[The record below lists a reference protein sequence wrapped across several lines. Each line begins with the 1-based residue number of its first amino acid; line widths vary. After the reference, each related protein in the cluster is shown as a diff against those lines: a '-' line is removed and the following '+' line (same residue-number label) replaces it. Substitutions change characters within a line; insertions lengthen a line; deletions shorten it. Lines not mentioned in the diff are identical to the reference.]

1 MKMQG
6 VWLPIVTPFYQNE
19 IDVESYGNLIEYYIA
34 KGVSGLIP
42 LGTTGESPVVE
53 TGEFEK
59 LVDLTME
66 TVKGRVPVIVGMG
79 GNYTAKVLNAMKLA
93 ESYRIDGVL
102 SVCPYY
108 NRPGQEG
115 LYRHFLEISEATDL
129 NIVIYNIPYRTGVNL
144 ENETLFRLAEL
155 KNIIGVKDSCGDMR
169 QSVAL
174 LRDRPDSLSVLTGED
189 LLFYTTLVNGGDGG
203 ILASAHLETGRF
215 IDVYDRLKRNDHH
228 SALENWKILEG
239 FIPLLFAESNP
250 APVKFCLEQL
260 KLIRSSETRLPVT
273 PVSEALQSKLMNAMS
288 KIESTVIRPLRVL
301 DTPSGPK

>member
-6 VWLPIVTPFYQNE
+6 VWLPIVTPFYENE
-19 IDVESYGNLIEYYIA
+19 IDFESYRNLIEHYIS
-34 KGVSGLIP
+34 KRISGLIP

-59 LVDLTME
+59 LVDK
-66 TVKGRVPVIVGMG
+66 TVEAVNGRVPVIVGMG
-79 GNYTAKVLNAMKLA
+79 GNYTARVLKSLKLV
-93 ESYRIDGVL
+93 EKYHLDGVL

-144 ENETLFRLAEL
+144 ENETLFRLAEQE
-155 KNIIGVKDSCGDMR
+155 NIIGVKDSCGDMR
-169 QSVAL
+169 QSMDL
-174 LRDRPDSLSVLTGED
+174 LRNRPDSLSVLTGED

-203 ILASAHLETGRF
+203 ILASAHLETERF
-215 IDVYDRLKRNDHH
+215 VDVYHRVKQNDHQ
-228 SALENWKILEG
+228 SALKNWKIMEG
-239 FIPLLFAESNP
+239 FIPMLFAESNP

-260 KLIRSSETRLPVT
+260 NLIRSRETRLPVT
-273 PVSEALQSKLMNAMS
+273 PISASLQGELMNA
-288 KIESTVIRPLRVL
+288 IF
-301 DTPSGPK
+301 